1 MLTDYFVRKTG
12 VKLMYHVKHK
22 LLELVSVRLSRTN
35 GFSVLINTG
44 DLLLDN
50 VERKFL
56 TDYSCKIL
64 LAEQI
69 VENDPEIVCG
79 LALIVFGSHELGSH
93 IIVFNYRRSSILKTH
108 CSDLFIRGHLPDYL
122 SAGCCTSHG
131 DVDAAAVS
139 ATGTRVIQLHTGGS
153 CHMDADMT
161 KRGLEGMDIDDLDL
175 IFLENVGNLVCPAE
189 FDVGANLKVMI
200 LSVPEGD
207 DKPLKYPL
215 MFKVSDCLLNNK
227 IDTEPAFDFN
237 FAVLRSRVLD
247 LNPDMN
253 IIRMSSLTG
262 DGFDEW
268 TEYLVRMIER
278 QIRNGGNNEDH

>member
-1 MLTDYFVRKTG
+1 MSD
-12 VKLMYHVKHK
+12 
-22 LLELVSVRLSRTN
+22 
-35 GFSVLINTG
+35 
-44 DLLLDN
+44 
-50 VERKFL
+50 RKFE
-56 TDYSCKIL
+56 IL
-64 LAEQI
+64 ETKERVIADNDVAA
-69 VENDPEIVCG
+69 VEVRRMLKDKGVFMVNLMSSPGAGKTTTLLRTIA
-79 LALIVFGSHELGSH
+79 ALKDK
-93 IIVFNYRRSSILKTH
+93 YRIGVMEADVDS
-108 CSDLFIRGHLPDYL
+108 
-122 SAGCCTSHG
+122 

-139 ATGTRVIQLHTGGS
+139 ATGTMVIQLHTGGS

-215 MFKVSDCLLNNK
+215 MFKVSDCLLINK